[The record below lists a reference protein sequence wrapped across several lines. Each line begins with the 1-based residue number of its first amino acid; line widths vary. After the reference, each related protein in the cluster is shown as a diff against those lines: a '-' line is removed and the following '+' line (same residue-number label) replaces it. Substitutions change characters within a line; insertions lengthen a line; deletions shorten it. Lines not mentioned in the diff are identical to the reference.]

1 MTHGSSV
8 NIVDATAIMLQRRE
22 EEEPAMVMMM

>member
-8 NIVDATAIMLQRRE
+8 NIVDATAIKLQRRE
-22 EEEPAMVMMM
+22 EEEAAMAMMM